1 MKYLFSFLIFCFALT
16 ANGQHMFNFS
26 DIAGGR
32 FREKTVSGVRS
43 MNDGEHYTVTAEGR
57 IDKYSY
63 KTGALAGTIFNVAD
77 HPEIT
82 GRMAGYEFSAD
93 ERMILITTAPQP
105 IYRHSYTADH
115 WVCDIGSGT
124 VHRLTA
130 EGREQEAAFSPDGKR
145 VGFVRGNNI
154 YYVDLGDR
162 SVHAVTE
169 DGHPNE
175 IINGHADW
183 VYEEEYGFTRAFE
196 FSPDGSSIAY
206 LRFDERQVPEY
217 TMEIWGQKLYPS
229 LYTYKYPKAGE
240 RNSLVE
246 LHVYDIERGSTTK
259 IDTGAETDQYIPR
272 IGWTSEGRLFFYR
285 ANRLQNHFEV
295 LLADASGKSSVLYS
309 EQDRRYV
316 ERPNAETVTFLPR
329 GRFLVKSERSGY
341 MHLYVHNEK
350 GVVTDTVTRGNWEVT
365 GLVDVVGDRVYYMS
379 TEGSP
384 LRRNLWG
391 VRLSGKGKTRLT
403 EDEGTFRI
411 APSHGMKYFISY
423 FSNASTPNLVR
434 LHNSGGKVLRVLE
447 DNAALRETLRAR
459 RVPKKE
465 FFTIKTQYGNT
476 LNAWALKPLDFDP
489 EKKYP
494 VLMYQYS
501 GPGSQEV
508 LDDFPRLDWYD
519 VMVQEGYIVVCVD
532 GRGTGGRGAEFR
544 KCTYGSLGEL
554 ETLDQLEAARWLAS
568 QSWVDADRI
577 GIYGWSYGGF
587 MALNCILKGGGLFKM
602 AIAVAPVTSWRF
614 YDTVYTEIYN
624 GLPQDNPRGYDENSP
639 INFAKNLQGRLLLV
653 HGTADDNV
661 HIQNT
666 YRMAAALTAVGK
678 QFDMRI
684 YTDDNH
690 SMAPGGMLNVRQMM
704 VEYTLENL

>member
-1 MKYLFSFLIFCFALT
+1 MKYILSFLIFCFALP
-16 ANGQHMFNFS
+16 AGGQYMFDYS
-26 DIAGGR
+26 DIRGGR
-32 FREKTVSGVRS
+32 FRARTVSGVRS

-63 KTGALAGTIFNVAD
+63 KTGALVATIFDVKD
-77 HPEIT
+77 HPET
-82 GRMAGYEFSAD
+82 GGRFAGYEFSAD
-93 ERMILITTAPQP
+93 ESKLLITTDTRS
-105 IYRHSYTADH
+105 IYRRSYTADH
-115 WVCDIGSGT
+115 WVYDIAARK
-124 VHRLTA
+124 VRRLTEA
-130 EGREQEAAFSPDGKR
+130 GREQVAAFSPDGTK
-145 VGFVRGNNI
+145 VGFVRGNNV
-154 YYVDLGDR
+154 YYVDLADY
-162 SVHAVTE
+162 SVHAVTA
-169 DGHPNE
+169 DGRANE
-175 IINGHADW
+175 VINGHADW

-196 FSPDGSSIAY
+196 FSPDGRSIAY
-206 LRFDERQVPEY
+206 LRFDEREVPEY
-217 TMEIWGQKLYPS
+217 SMQMWGRELYPS

-240 RNSLVE
+240 RNSIVE
-246 LHVYDIERGSTTK
+246 LHVYDIAGGCATK
-259 IDTGAETDQYIPR
+259 VDTGTGTDQYIPR
-272 IGWTSEGRLFFYR
+272 IGWTPEGRLFFYR

-295 LLADASGKSSVLYS
+295 LVADASGASSVLYS

-329 GRFLVKSERSGY
+329 GRFMVKSERSGY

-384 LRRNLWG
+384 LRNNLWS

-403 EDEGTFRI
+403 EDNGTFRI
-411 APSHGMKYFISY
+411 NPSRSMKYFISY
-423 FSNASTPNLVR
+423 FSNVSTPNLVR

-447 DNAALRETLRAR
+447 DNAALRETLTAR

-465 FFTIKTQYGNT
+465 FYTVKTQYGNT
-476 LNAWALKPLDFDP
+476 LNAWFLKPLDFDP
-489 EKKYP
+489 AKKYP

-508 LDDFPRLDWYD
+508 TDSFSMDWYD
-519 VMVQEGYIVVCVD
+519 VLVQEGYIVVCVD

-554 ETLDQLEAARWLAS
+554 ETLDQIEAARWLAS

-587 MALNCILKGGGLFKM
+587 MALNCILKGDGLFKM

-614 YDTVYTEIYN
+614 YDTIYTEIYN

-639 INFAKNLQGRLLLV
+639 INFAKNLEGRLLLV

-661 HIQNT
+661 HVQNT
-666 YRMAAALTAVGK
+666 YRMAAALTAANK

-690 SMAPGGMLNVRQMM
+690 SMVPGGMFNVREMM